1 VTETT
6 APAPR
11 RRERMPR
18 SARRAQLLDA
28 ALEVFVAK
36 GYHATGM
43 DDIADRA
50 GVSKPVLYQHFP
62 GKLELYLALLDTS
75 CDAVVDAVAAAL
87 EATDDNKERVAATVD
102 AFYTYVANDKAAF
115 RLVFESDLT
124 QEPAVRERVERVI
137 TDSAALITQ
146 VIRDDTGLPDEE
158 SELLA
163 VSRASDGCRYG
174 PPHEADFAG
183 WLQSISPA
191 AAARQQHHRCPR
203 PGGSVEVRIAVQNAS
218 RELVVESA
226 QSSEEIAQAVRD
238 ALTSP
243 DGLLVLT
250 DDRGRKVVVPA
261 DRLAFVDIG
270 EESMRKVGFGSR

>member
-1 VTETT
+1 
-6 APAPR
+6 
-11 RRERMPR
+11 MPR

-28 ALEVFVAK
+28 ALQVFVAK

-75 CDAVVDAVAAAL
+75 CDAVVEAVAAAL

-102 AFYTYVANDKAAF
+102 AFYTYVANEKAAF

-163 VSRASDGCRYG
+163 VSLVGMAHVSARYWLAPG
-174 PPHEADFAG
+174 ITVPQAD
-183 WLQSISPA
+183 
-191 AAARQQHHRCPR
+191 
-203 PGGSVEVRIAVQNAS
+203 
-218 RELVVESA
+218 
-226 QSSEEIAQAVRD
+226 AVR
-238 ALTSP
+238 
-243 DGLLVLT
+243 LVSTLAW
-250 DDRGRKVVVPA
+250 RGIRGYP
-261 DRLAFVDIG
+261 RTEGPG
-270 EESMRKVGFGSR
+270 E